1 MWKEVRNEAKDL
13 RQTRLSEPIFGFDHD
28 PQAIRLCER
37 SASEA
42 GVSGDIQFRIQEVS
56 ELRTSRE
63 YGVIVCNPPYG
74 ERMGDPKEVEAVY
87 RELGRVCDSLP
98 TWSVYVI
105 SSNQW
110 FEKHFGRRAP
120 RRRKLYNGR
129 LECQFYQY
137 LGPAPPR
144 ERTGTETGETSPEV
158 SPETDNDSPMST

>member
-1 MWKEVRNEAKDL
+1 MSIATRFGSVRRSGNE
-13 RQTRLSEPIFGFDHD
+13 
-28 PQAIRLCER
+28 
-37 SASEA
+37 SASRAFNLSTEA
-42 GVSGDIQFRIQEVS
+42 
-56 ELRTSRE
+56 
-63 YGVIVCNPPYG
+63 VIGKATHQIIGGPG
-74 ERMGDPKEVEAVY
+74 GIDEAVY

-144 ERTGTETGETSPEV
+144 ERTGTETGETSPDV
-158 SPETDNDSPMST
+158 SPETDDDSPMST